1 MYILQVA
8 PTVISY
14 LNAFVDFC
22 VNSGV
27 NSGVDSSVDF
37 SINGKPTSPVA
48 AKFEE

>member
-22 VNSGV
+22 V